1 MSEVLRAVDRLRQA
15 INRHDLDALAKCF
28 DERAVLV
35 APDGIADNRE
45 EIASY
50 YGEWMEAFPN
60 MVITPQSVTMYGDT
74 VAAEFT
80 ISGTHKGP
88 LLIPGG
94 EVLAA
99 TGRPV
104 LVRSCSFST
113 VEDGVILSHRLFYD
127 QLEMAAQLGGRL
139 AFDTGCG

>member
-15 INRHDLDALAKCF
+15 INRHDLDALAQCF

-35 APDGIADNRE
+35 APDGIAESRE

-50 YGEWMEAFPN
+50 YTQWLEAYPN
-60 MVITPQSVTMYGDT
+60 MVITPQSVTLFGDT

-88 LLIPGG
+88 LLFPGG
-94 EVLAA
+94 DVLEG
-99 TGRPV
+99 TGRAV
-104 LVRSCSFST
+104 LLRSCSFST
-113 VEDGVILSHRLFYD
+113 VEGGVILSHRLFYD
-127 QLEMAAQLGGRL
+127 QLEVAAQLGGGL
-139 AFDTGCG
+139 SFEGGSP

>member
-15 INRHDLDALAKCF
+15 INRHDLDALALCF

-35 APDGIADNRE
+35 APDGIAENRE
-45 EIASY
+45 EITSY
-50 YGEWMEAFPN
+50 YGDWMEAFPN
-60 MVITPQSVTMYGDT
+60 MVITPQSVTMFGDT

-88 LLIPGG
+88 LLVPGG
-94 EVLAA
+94 DVLEG
-99 TGRPV
+99 TGRSI

-113 VEDGVILSHRLFYD
+113 VEDGLILSHRLFYD
-127 QLEMAAQLGGRL
+127 QLEMAAQIGGCL
-139 AFDTGCG
+139 FFSDGS

>member
-15 INRHDLDALAKCF
+15 INRHDLDALARCF

-35 APDGIADNRE
+35 APDGIAECRE

-50 YGEWMEAFPN
+50 YSQWMEAYPN
-60 MVITPQSVTMYGDT
+60 MVITPQSVTMFADT

-88 LLIPGG
+88 LLVPGG
-94 EVLAA
+94 DVLEA

-113 VEDGVILSHRLFYD
+113 VEDGLILSHRLFYD
-127 QLEMAAQLGGRL
+127 QLEMAAQIGGFL
-139 AFDTGCG
+139 SFPDPS

>member
-15 INRHDLDALAKCF
+15 INRHDLDALALCF

-35 APDGIADNRE
+35 APDGIAENRE
-45 EIASY
+45 EITSY
-50 YGEWMEAFPN
+50 YGDWMEAFPN
-60 MVITPQSVTMYGDT
+60 MVITPQSVTMFGDT

-88 LLIPGG
+88 LLVPGG
-94 EVLAA
+94 DVLEG
-99 TGRPV
+99 TGRSI

-113 VEDGVILSHRLFYD
+113 VEDGLILSHRLFYD
-127 QLEMAAQLGGRL
+127 QLEMAAQIGGCL
-139 AFDTGCG
+139 CFSDGS